1 MLKVFFLSIFE
12 KLQAA
17 EATTPTTEDTV
28 GTIQLP
34 IGEGTKTTIAT
45 VLTTINTVKD
55 MLVGFIYGGALLFF
69 LIGVYNYITS
79 YGNDAKAQ
87 KAKQTM
93 LWSVIGLV
101 VVIMASFIINF
112 VANLLGFQSKVPELK

>member
-1 MLKVFFLSIFE
+1 MIKNFLFQIIEKVRG
-12 KLQAA
+12 A
-17 EATTPTTEDTV
+17 EPNAETNN

-34 IGEGTKTTIAT
+34 IGEGTETTIAT
-45 VLTTINTVKD
+45 VLTAIDTIKD
-55 MLVGFIYGGALLFF
+55 MLIGFIYGTALLFF

-93 LWSVIGLV
+93 LWAVIGLAIA
-101 VVIMASFIINF
+101 IMASFIITF
-112 VANLLGFQSKVPELK
+112 VANVLGHKNQLPNLTS